1 MAKKEVK
8 IQIKLQIPAGQA
20 SPAPP
25 IGPTLAPMG
34 IDTQAFCQQ
43 FNEATQEDQGIL
55 TPVVLTIYEDRS
67 FEFITKTP
75 PVGEL
80 IRRELGIKK
89 GSERPN
95 LDKVGTLTQE
105 QLEKIAKI
113 KMPDLNTDDIEK
125 AKKII
130 QGTARQMGIEW
141 EE

>member
-1 MAKKEVK
+1 MAKEVK
-8 IQIKLQIPAGQA
+8 TVMKLQINAGQA
-20 SPAPP
+20 TPAPP
-25 IGPTLAPMG
+25 IGPALSQHG
-34 IDTQAFCQQ
+34 IDIKAFCDK
-43 FNEATQEDQGIL
+43 FNEETREDQGVL

-89 GSERPN
+89 GSDEPN
-95 LDKVGTLTQE
+95 IDKVGTLTDE
-105 QLEKIAKI
+105 QLTRIAETKL
-113 KMPDLNTDDIEK
+113 PDLNTKDIEK

-130 QGTARQMGIEW
+130 QGTAKQMGIEW

>member
-1 MAKKEVK
+1 MAKEVK
-8 IQIKLQIPAGQA
+8 IEIKLQIPAGQA

-43 FNEATQEDQGIL
+43 FNEATKEDQGIL

-67 FEFITKTP
+67 FEFYTKTP
-75 PVGEL
+75 PVSEL

-95 LDKVGTLTQE
+95 LDKVGKLSQK
-105 QLEKIAKI
+105 QLEKIAEI
-113 KMPDLNTDDIEK
+113 KMPDLNTDDMDK

-130 QGTARQMGIEW
+130 QGTAKQMGIEW
-141 EE
+141 EEK